1 MERGQVLR
9 EGYNKKFNCFRMFI
23 KKIESKK
30 VSSVPYYNNKEVGD
44 TFLKKLRNDQIITA
58 FLNFLQ
64 LNDFEQKFNKR
75 WLYLKLFQN
84 DDY

>member
-1 MERGQVLR
+1 
-9 EGYNKKFNCFRMFI
+9 MFI

-30 VSSVPYYNNKEVGD
+30 VSSVPYYNNKEVGG

-58 FLNFLQ
+58 VFNFLQ
-64 LNDFEQKFNKR
+64 LNDFEQKFNNR
-75 WLYLKLFQN
+75 WLYLKLFRN

>member
-1 MERGQVLR
+1 
-9 EGYNKKFNCFRMFI
+9 MFI

-58 FLNFLQ
+58 FFNFLQ
-64 LNDFEQKFNKR
+64 LNDFEQKFNNR
-75 WLYLKLFQN
+75 WLYLKLFRN

>member
-1 MERGQVLR
+1 
-9 EGYNKKFNCFRMFI
+9 MFI

-58 FLNFLQ
+58 FFNFLQ

-75 WLYLKLFQN
+75 LLYLKLFQN

>member
-1 MERGQVLR
+1 
-9 EGYNKKFNCFRMFI
+9 MFI

-30 VSSVPYYNNKEVGD
+30 VSSVPYYNNKEVGG

-58 FLNFLQ
+58 VFNFLQ
-64 LNDFEQKFNKR
+64 LNDFEQKFNNR
-75 WLYLKLFQN
+75 WLYVKLFRN

>member
-1 MERGQVLR
+1 
-9 EGYNKKFNCFRMFI
+9 MFI

-58 FLNFLQ
+58 FFNFLQ

-75 WLYLKLFQN
+75 WLYLKLFRN

>member
-1 MERGQVLR
+1 
-9 EGYNKKFNCFRMFI
+9 MFI

-75 WLYLKLFQN
+75 WLYVKLFQN

>member
-1 MERGQVLR
+1 
-9 EGYNKKFNCFRMFI
+9 MFI

-58 FLNFLQ
+58 VFNFLQ
-64 LNDFEQKFNKR
+64 LNDFEQKFNNR
-75 WLYLKLFQN
+75 WLYLKLFRN

>member
-1 MERGQVLR
+1 
-9 EGYNKKFNCFRMFI
+9 MFI
-23 KKIESKK
+23 TKIESKK

>member
-1 MERGQVLR
+1 
-9 EGYNKKFNCFRMFI
+9 MFI

-64 LNDFEQKFNKR
+64 LNDFEQKFNNR
-75 WLYLKLFQN
+75 WLYLKLFRN

>member
-1 MERGQVLR
+1 
-9 EGYNKKFNCFRMFI
+9 MFI

-75 WLYLKLFQN
+75 WLYLKLFRN

>member
-1 MERGQVLR
+1 
-9 EGYNKKFNCFRMFI
+9 MFI

>member
-1 MERGQVLR
+1 
-9 EGYNKKFNCFRMFI
+9 MFI

-44 TFLKKLRNDQIITA
+44 TFLRKLRNDQIITA